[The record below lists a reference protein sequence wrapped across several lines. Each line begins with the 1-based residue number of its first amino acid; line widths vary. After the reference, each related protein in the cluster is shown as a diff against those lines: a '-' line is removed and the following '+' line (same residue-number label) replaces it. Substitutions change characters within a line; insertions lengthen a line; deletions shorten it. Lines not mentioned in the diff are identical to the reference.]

1 MTLNMKTRNKSMI
14 LVDQHIEMNPEWMA
28 KLKIQEQDVVIL
40 DPENLFIE
48 LDWTQYEDDVRVIN
62 IIYSRLFEDVVMNNK
77 KLICFWPLAQQY
89 GSDWFELESL
99 CKENSCELELFKS
112 GFFDDGNY
120 GFSEEMLKSW
130 KSFVFFLMES
140 LFEDIQLN
148 EHFDEIAT
156 LKSSQNSIILFT
168 VEQEGVIRY
177 SFARDNEFLELAP
190 SQNWLSTGDNNNL
203 ESFETFNEMLEK
215 LLMKNDLSL
224 YESKFVDIK
233 LEKTYFNFLAK
244 EFKTKNL
251 IENWLNT
258 YSMN

>member
-1 MTLNMKTRNKSMI
+1 MKTRNKSMI

-28 KLKIQEQDVVIL
+28 KLKIQEQDVVVL
-40 DPENLFIE
+40 DPENLFAE

-77 KLICFWPLAQQY
+77 KLICFWPLAQLY
-89 GSDWFELESL
+89 GNDWFQLVSL
-99 CKENSCELELFKS
+99 CKENSCELELYRS
-112 GFFDDGNY
+112 GFFNDGNN

-130 KSFVFFLMES
+130 KSFVFFLM
-140 LFEDIQLN
+140 
-148 EHFDEIAT
+148 
-156 LKSSQNSIILFT
+156 
-168 VEQEGVIRY
+168 
-177 SFARDNEFLELAP
+177 
-190 SQNWLSTGDNNNL
+190 

>member
-1 MTLNMKTRNKSMI
+1 MKTRNKSMI

-28 KLKIQEQDVVIL
+28 KLKIQEQDVVVL
-40 DPENLFIE
+40 DPENLFAE

-77 KLICFWPLAQQY
+77 KLICFWPLAQLY
-89 GSDWFELESL
+89 GNDWFQLVSL
-99 CKENSCELELFKS
+99 CKENSCELELYRS
-112 GFFDDGNY
+112 GFFNDGNN

-130 KSFVFFLMES
+130 KSFVFFLM
-140 LFEDIQLN
+140 
-148 EHFDEIAT
+148 
-156 LKSSQNSIILFT
+156 
-168 VEQEGVIRY
+168 
-177 SFARDNEFLELAP
+177 
-190 SQNWLSTGDNNNL
+190 

-224 YESKFVDIK
+224 YESKFVDKK

>member
-1 MTLNMKTRNKSMI
+1 MKTRNKSMI

-28 KLKIQEQDVVIL
+28 KLKIQEQDVVVL
-40 DPENLFIE
+40 DPENLFAE

-77 KLICFWPLAQQY
+77 KLICFWPLAQLY
-89 GSDWFELESL
+89 GNDWFQLVSL
-99 CKENSCELELFKS
+99 CKENSCELELYRS
-112 GFFDDGNY
+112 GFFNDGNN

-130 KSFVFFLMES
+130 KSFVFFLM
-140 LFEDIQLN
+140 
-148 EHFDEIAT
+148 
-156 LKSSQNSIILFT
+156 
-168 VEQEGVIRY
+168 
-177 SFARDNEFLELAP
+177 
-190 SQNWLSTGDNNNL
+190 

-251 IENWLNT
+251 IENRLNT